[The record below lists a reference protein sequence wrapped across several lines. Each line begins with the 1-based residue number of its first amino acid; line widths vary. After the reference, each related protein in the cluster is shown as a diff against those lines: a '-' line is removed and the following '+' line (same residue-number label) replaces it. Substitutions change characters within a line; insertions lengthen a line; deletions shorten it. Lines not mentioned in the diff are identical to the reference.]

1 MGVND
6 KMRSWLRDLRLSKRL
21 TQEDVASMLGISQT
35 MYSKIETGERQE
47 KMDLELASKLANIF
61 KISLKKI
68 NELEEPLRQKRK
80 ES

>member
-1 MGVND
+1 
-6 KMRSWLRDLRLSKRL
+6 MRSWLRDLRLSKRL